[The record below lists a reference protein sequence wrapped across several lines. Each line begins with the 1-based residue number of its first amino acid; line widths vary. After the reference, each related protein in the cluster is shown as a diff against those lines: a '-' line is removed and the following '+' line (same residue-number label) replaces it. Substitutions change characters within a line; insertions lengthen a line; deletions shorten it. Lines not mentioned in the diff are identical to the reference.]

1 MSSIIQYDIKK
12 LIEKSNNDN
21 SVNNIID
28 YIIHNNTNKV
38 KHVDNKEDTE
48 YLKNLYKYNNI
59 NYKIYNINKYLKY
72 ISEY

>member
-1 MSSIIQYDIKK
+1 MSSTMQSDIKK
-12 LIEKSNNDN
+12 LIEKSDNDN

-28 YIIHNNTNKV
+28 YIIRNTHNKV

-59 NYKIYNINKYLKY
+59 NYKIYNVNKYLKH

>member
-1 MSSIIQYDIKK
+1 MQSDIKK
-12 LIEKSNNDN
+12 LIEKSDNDN

-28 YIIHNNTNKV
+28 YIIHNTHNKV

-59 NYKIYNINKYLKY
+59 NYKIYNVNKYLKH